1 MKPCCKVCRYWQG
14 PIAAH
19 ERYCPPED
27 VLAHEWGVCRRHA
40 PRPAVETVEN
50 ARGKSFVAV
59 WPETRATD
67 VCGDF
72 KLLPLAREEGGA

>member
-1 MKPCCKVCRYWQG
+1 MKARCKVCRYWQG
-14 PIAAH
+14 PITASQ
-19 ERYCPPED
+19 RYCPPED
-27 VLAHEWGVCRRHA
+27 VLAHEWGFCRRYA
-40 PRPAVETVEN
+40 PRPAVEAMEN

-72 KLLPLAREEGGA
+72 KMLVLARDEG